1 MFVFKRTLLLCAL
14 LACPLVLSSN
24 AALRGDR
31 RFLVRKARV
40 GRGEGGCF
48 RKFGARLR
56 ET

>member
-1 MFVFKRTLLLCAL
+1 MFVFKRTLLVAL

-40 GRGEGGCF
+40 GGG
-48 RKFGARLR
+48 GWLLP
-56 ET
+56 